1 MSVMDKETFDR
12 QASVVASAWDVL
24 EDNPDWRAILDHFNL
39 GFPFAHLH
47 NTGMGTLKAQGK
59 KQVTDT
65 YDFLLKALAVEDSDD
80 YYSFWDIMA
89 VYNKGA

>member
-24 EDNPDWRAILDHFNL
+24 EDQVEWRAILDHFNL

-47 NTGMGTLKAQGK
+47 NVKMGTLKAEGK

-65 YDFLLKALAVEDSDD
+65 YDFLLKAMEVEDSDD
-80 YYSFWDIMA
+80 YYSFWDIIA
-89 VYNKGA
+89 ARNGGE

>member
-24 EDNPDWRAILDHFNL
+24 EKEPGWGEVLEHYNL

-47 NTGMGTLKAQGK
+47 NVGMGTLKAEGK

-65 YDFLLKALAVEDSDD
+65 YDFLLKAMGIEDSE
-80 YYSFWDIMA
+80 SFWSFYDLMA
-89 VYNKGA
+89 ERNKGE